1 MKPKEG
7 RKKTKSF
14 GKRLKNAVVL
24 TLQLMGVF
32 LLLWGWPFLFPPKEV
47 AVEGYKTISF
57 QTLGAFDADKF
68 KKSLKL
74 LEHANQ
80 PSDLPVDVKALKGE
94 KVAIRGYMIPL
105 EVEKEGV
112 KTFALVRD
120 LASCCFGGTPKLN
133 EWVHVTMKPPVTA
146 PYFAYRPIVVSGTLE
161 VEATIL
167 DQGEWSLYHLLGDNA
182 QKV

>member
-1 MKPKEG
+1 MKPKDG
-7 RKKTKSF
+7 RKKKKSF

-32 LLLWGWPFLFPPKEV
+32 FLLWGWPFLFPPKEV
-47 AVEGYKTISF
+47 AVDGYRTISF

-80 PSDLPVDVKALKGE
+80 PNDLPVDVKALGGE

-120 LASCCFGGTPKLN
+120 LASCCFGGNPKLN
-133 EWVHVTMKPPVTA
+133 EWVYVTMKPPNTA
-146 PYFAYRPIVVSGTLE
+146 PYSAYNAVVVTGTLE
-161 VEATIL
+161 VGASMVN
-167 DQGEWSLYHLLGDNA
+167 QGELNLYRLTGEKV